1 MAKDMNRHKDRP
13 LKRKEKKDGTQKIL
27 KYRKGCSAFFI
38 VRDMPMSFSNEF
50 ANSQE
55 NGNTV

>member
-1 MAKDMNRHKDRP
+1 MNRHKDRP

-27 KYRKGCSAFFI
+27 KFVKGCSAFFI
-38 VRDMPMSFSNEF
+38 VRDMPMSFSTAF

-55 NGNTV
+55 NGNTM

>member
-1 MAKDMNRHKDRP
+1 MNRHKDRP

-27 KYRKGCSAFFI
+27 KFVKGCSAFFI
-38 VRDMPMSFSNEF
+38 VRDMLMSFSTAF

-55 NGNTV
+55 NGNTM